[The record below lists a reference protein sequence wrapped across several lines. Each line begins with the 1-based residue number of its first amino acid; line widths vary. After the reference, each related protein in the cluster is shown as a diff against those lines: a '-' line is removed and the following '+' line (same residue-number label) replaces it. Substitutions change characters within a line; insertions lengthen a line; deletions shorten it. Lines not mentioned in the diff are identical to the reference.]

1 MISSMTGFGKGTAAK
16 GDLIV
21 EAELKSVNSRY
32 LEISFKLPKS
42 LQSKEYELRE
52 LIRNKIK
59 RGKLIVG
66 VAVKKNGAET
76 NKLNLDVENLKSAV
90 SFLQQIKESASLKGD
105 ITIDNVLEFQQFL
118 FAEDE
123 RESEQE
129 FELLAEALEKAVDQL
144 SKMRDGEGQELE
156 KDLRKR
162 IQSIGEIVGKIEEAN
177 KQGVIEQYDKL
188 KERAKSLL
196 GELEISKERMDMEL
210 ALLVDKSDITEECVR
225 LKSHTK
231 FFLENL
237 NNSAEVGRKLNFL
250 CQEIN
255 REANT
260 IGNKTLS
267 SEVSHFT
274 VFIKE
279 ELEKIREQLQN
290 IE

>member
-1 MISSMTGFGKGTAAK
+1 MISSMTGFGKGSAAK

-52 LIRNKIK
+52 MIRSRVK
-59 RGKLIVG
+59 RGKLIVA
-66 VAVKKNGAET
+66 VNVKKNGAET

-90 SFLQQIKESASLKGD
+90 TFLKQIKKSAKLKGE
-105 ITIDNVLEFQQFL
+105 ITIDNILEFQQFL

-123 RESEQE
+123 KESKLE
-129 FELLAEALEKAVDQL
+129 FELLITALEKSLEQL
-144 SKMRDGEGQELE
+144 SKMRNGEGLEME

-162 IQSIGEIVGKIEEAN
+162 IESIANIIDKIEAGN
-177 KQGVIEQYDKL
+177 KEGVQEQFAKL
-188 KERAKSLL
+188 KERAKSLFSDL
-196 GELEISKERMDMEL
+196 DVNKERLDMEL
-210 ALLVDKSDITEECVR
+210 ALLVDKTDITEECVR
-225 LKSHTK
+225 LRSHIK
-231 FFLENL
+231 FFMENL
-237 NNSAEVGRKLNFL
+237 DGAAEVGRKLNFM

-267 SEVSHFT
+267 PEVSHYA